1 MKNNYVDIEFNFSWS
16 NTTCN
21 VNVLP
26 SIAVEYFS
34 TIHSNH
40 ICKIEMGTQS
50 HIHTDV
56 EFSALVYNAT
66 YRPEQVLVC
75 MFGSIRYYYD

>member
-1 MKNNYVDIEFNFSWS
+1 
-16 NTTCN
+16 
-21 VNVLP
+21 
-26 SIAVEYFS
+26 
-34 TIHSNH
+34 
-40 ICKIEMGTQS
+40 MGTQS

-75 MFGSIRYYYD
+75 MFGSTLNLFYKEHSDLVTS

>member
-1 MKNNYVDIEFNFSWS
+1 MQRECI
-16 NTTCN
+16 T
-21 VNVLP
+21 
-26 SIAVEYFS
+26 SITIEYFS

-40 ICKIEMGTQS
+40 ISKIEMGTQS